1 MDEGSQAREGGGQT
15 GAWPVHPGRSDLRA
29 PPGEG
34 GVLEFRKQARRRKL
48 SSRVR
53 SGGRDGGGASLPR
66 QLPDSEVAAAALLNR
81 RNPLHGSG
89 RCAVRALPQGQ
100 DVLNEP
106 VLHSVNDRLTE
117 LGINYKKRKR
127 VLRDNEEARP
137 GGRHL
142 SEAYIVLVSTLR
154 PHTGGR

>member
-66 QLPDSEVAAAALLNR
+66 QLPDSEVAATALLNR

-89 RCAVRALPQGQ
+89 RCAVRALPQASSGS
-100 DVLNEP
+100 D
-106 VLHSVNDRLTE
+106 
-117 LGINYKKRKR
+117 
-127 VLRDNEEARP
+127 
-137 GGRHL
+137 
-142 SEAYIVLVSTLR
+142 
-154 PHTGGR
+154 